1 MAQAMLRPGGAMS
14 PRGADRR
21 TVVLLAV
28 VLLGAAAL
36 YAPFVDHP
44 FMIDDAVQIH
54 ENTAVTRG
62 APIASFFL
70 DRDTTSSRPD
80 YNTRIY
86 RPLRNLGFRAI
97 AVVSGASVAGLRPLP
112 YGLANLVLYLAC
124 VALVFAI
131 ARKLVGEPA
140 AILAA
145 ALFAVAPVHV
155 EAVLYASAFGNLLSA
170 ALELAAL
177 LVAIAAVDADR
188 RARAAGLAAA
198 SLVLA
203 ASSMA
208 AKEMAVTGVAVL
220 ALWLWAR
227 RTLWR
232 RRGLALVGAHGFVAC
247 AYLVLRTAVLGQ
259 VGQEAVTART
269 LASGLREAPWLL
281 IHYARLA
288 VLPLGHSAAYAVS
301 PPSVIGL
308 VGTLALIAAVAL
320 VSRRVPHPAVWF
332 GLAWFVVSLLPVLH
346 LVPLW
351 ADLADRFA
359 FVPSVG
365 LALCAAG
372 VIDLALSAQRA
383 RSVFAV
389 GAALLALYSVG
400 TVLSRATGRATARS
414 GRTPSR
420 CRRLH
425 RSRSRT
431 SAWCVSVKG
440 CQTKRWSRSI
450 SPSPSVGPVVMS
462 CTGGRPRWPIWAGLA
477 NHASPS
483 ARCSSRIPPSAAP
496 MRCSPTSRDSSA
508 ISTPPDA
515 RWPGPR
521 RSRPIDRRPASRVR
535 PLPIEPA
542 AAPRRPRRTS
552 IWRHAFQARH
562 GSISWPRGPSSPRD
576 RRGAAPSKRA
586 PASRS
591 TRERR
596 HAKSCCEDR
605 RVGGI
610 PAGVIREDG
619 GSGGTAGRERKKK
632 ITSEVVKSIHSKAC
646 LVSWCARVLSPLAPP
661 APWATPARTPGPP
674 PVVP

>member
-1 MAQAMLRPGGAMS
+1 
-14 PRGADRR
+14 
-21 TVVLLAV
+21 VVLLAV

-44 FMIDDAVQIH
+44 FMIDDAVQIY

-97 AVVSGASVAGLRPLP
+97 AVVSGASIAGVRPLP

-140 AILAA
+140 AILAS
-145 ALFAVAPVHV
+145 ALFAVVPVHV
-155 EAVLYASAFGNLLSA
+155 EAVLYASAFGDLLSA

-232 RRGLALVGAHGFVAC
+232 RRGLALVAAHGFVAC

-288 VLPLGHSAAYAVS
+288 VLPLGHSAAYVVS

-308 VGTLALIAAVAL
+308 VGTLALIAVVAL

-383 RSVFAV
+383 RPVFAV

-400 TVLSRATGRATARS
+400 TVLESRNWASDSALWAHAVEMSPASPLAQSNLGVVRLRQGLPDQALVALDRAIAVGRVGGDVLYRRAAALADLGRLRESRTAIRQVLEQDPALGRAYALLADVEGQLGDLDAAGRALAQAQTLAPDRPETSLARAALAERAGRGAEAASTYVDLATRFPAEARFHFLAARALIATGQPGGGALEARA
-414 GRTPSR
+414 
-420 CRRLH
+420 C
-425 RSRSRT
+425 
-431 SAWCVSVKG
+431 
-440 CQTKRWSRSI
+440 
-450 SPSPSVGPVVMS
+450 
-462 CTGGRPRWPIWAGLA
+462 LA
-477 NHASPS
+477 LDP
-483 ARCSSRIPPSAAP
+483 
-496 MRCSPTSRDSSA
+496 
-508 ISTPPDA
+508 
-515 RWPGPR
+515 
-521 RSRPIDRRPASRVR
+521 
-535 PLPIEPA
+535 
-542 AAPRRPRRTS
+542 
-552 IWRHAFQARH
+552 
-562 GSISWPRGPSSPRD
+562 
-576 RRGAAPSKRA
+576 GAAP
-586 PASRS
+586 
-591 TRERR
+591 
-596 HAKSCCEDR
+596 CEVLLR
-605 RVGGI
+605 GPPGG
-610 PAGVIREDG
+610 GH
-619 GSGGTAGRERKKK
+619 SGGG
-632 ITSEVVKSIHSKAC
+632 H
-646 LVSWCARVLSPLAPP
+646 
-661 APWATPARTPGPP
+661 
-674 PVVP
+674 